1 MNTCKTEQEYIDIV
15 APAAQRACKR
25 YGYLPSVLI
34 AQSCHEN
41 GYGIPSYWD
50 NPQILAL
57 MSVNNMV
64 GIKSELLNA
73 SWVPELSVWRG
84 VSIKKDTP
92 EQYGSQIV
100 KIKDNFRVYDDIE
113 QSFVDYLCF
122 MSYGSNYGKGG
133 TPKYGPDVLNC
144 KDPATLIR
152 MVSQRGYA
160 TGKTYPDAII
170 KKIKKHDL
178 TKYDDLSG
186 VQPTNWVPENYK
198 KEEKMGY
205 TNSPLVVLSIPSPN
219 NSGTR
224 NHKIDRITPHCVV
237 GQLSLE
243 TMMGG
248 GMFASRSYAASPNY
262 SIDKDGR
269 VGLSVDESK
278 RSWCSSSAA
287 NDNRAVTIENACDK
301 TDPYAFKPI
310 VWNRLIELCTDICR
324 RNGKDRLIYLG
335 TKEAT
340 EAYQP
345 GPREMVLSEH
355 RWYAAKSCPGAWCHA
370 RMKDLAEA
378 VTKALGGSTEPVN
391 PPSPIEE
398 GVLYK
403 VQVGAYSVK
412 KNAEIKLRQVT
423 SCGFDAFITDKEID
437 GYYRVQVGAYTYK
450 NNAEAKMYAVKNAG
464 FDCFIKEY
472 KNGRPIN

>member
-1 MNTCKTEQEYIDIV
+1 MKLCNSEQEYIDAI

-100 KIKDNFRVYDDIE
+100 TIKDDFRVYEDIE

-122 MSYGSNYGKGG
+122 MTYASNYGKGG
-133 TPKYGPDVLNC
+133 TPKYGREVLDC

-170 KKIKKHDL
+170 KKIKKHNL

-186 VQPTNWVPENYK
+186 VQPTNWVPEGYK
-198 KEEKMGY
+198 KEENPV
-205 TNSPLVVLSIPSPN
+205 NSPLVSYTKLNKN
-219 NSGTR
+219 NSGKR
-224 NHKIDRITPHCVV
+224 QHAIDRITPHCVV
-237 GQLSLE
+237 GQMSIEDLLGWLSS
-243 TMMGG
+243 TTGKG
-248 GMFASRSYAASPNY
+248 ACSANY
-262 SIDKDGR
+262 GIGNDGR
-269 VGLSVDESK
+269 VGLNVPEDC
-278 RSWCSSSAA
+278 RAWTSSSSA
-287 NDNRAVTIENACDK
+287 NDNRAVTIECASDK
-301 TDPYAFKPI
+301 THPYAFRDVVYKK
-310 VWNRLIELCTDICR
+310 LIELCVDICK
-324 RNGKDRLIYLG
+324 RNGKDKLLWLG
-335 TKEAT
+335 SKEKT
-340 EAYQP
+340 EGYNP
-345 GPREMVLSEH
+345 GSREMVLSAH
-355 RWYAAKSCPGAWCHA
+355 RWYAAKECPGDWLYG
-370 RMKDLAEA
+370 KYGELAKK
-378 VTKALGGSTEPVN
+378 VTEALGGQVEPVN
-391 PPSPIEE
+391 PPSPTGE
-398 GVLYK
+398 LMYK
-403 VQVGAYSVK
+403 VQVGAYSNK
-412 KNAEIKLRQVT
+412 KNAEIKLRQV
-423 SCGFDAFITDKEID
+423 SSAGFDCFITDKEID
-437 GYYRVQVGAYTYK
+437 GYYRVQCGAYVVK
-450 NNAEAKMYAVKNAG
+450 DNATRKMYELQNAG

-472 KNGRPIN
+472 KNGKPIN